1 MHLSVLLL
9 IHYLGVLLLL
19 QNLQLRNLL
28 RHLLNA
34 MLGLHDT
41 NLSLKHLLHLLA
53 SSLLSL
59 LHLLIYGRLG
69 LSLYI

>member
-28 RHLLNA
+28 RYLLNA

-59 LHLLIYGRLG
+59 LHLLIYGRLR
-69 LSLYI
+69 LSLNI